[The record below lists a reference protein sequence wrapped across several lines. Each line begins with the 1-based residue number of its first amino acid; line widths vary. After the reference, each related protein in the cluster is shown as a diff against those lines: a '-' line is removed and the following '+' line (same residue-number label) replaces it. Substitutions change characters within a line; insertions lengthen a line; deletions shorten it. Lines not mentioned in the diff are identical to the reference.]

1 MARELRRIKARFANP
16 GFPQYTQLINNDTVT
31 VVGSA
36 FDTFTLDTFVMNNTG
51 AFTSLSDGKT
61 KDFIVVGD
69 FIDNSNQFEYMKPGL
84 TDEEK
89 QDQVGFESTWIQK
102 EDEAKELAEWMTDQ
116 WSMQQKV
123 ITMQTFVNPILQV
136 GDVIEV
142 SYPSNH
148 IYSSE
153 DLTLPVGYK
162 RSRFVILSLDSTYDN
177 ASPPTTTVVCR
188 SIYVP

>member
-1 MARELRRIKARFANP
+1 
-16 GFPQYTQLINNDTVT
+16 
-31 VVGSA
+31 
-36 FDTFTLDTFVMNNTG
+36 
-51 AFTSLSDGKT
+51 
-61 KDFIVVGD
+61 
-69 FIDNSNQFEYMKPGL
+69 MKPGL

-102 EDEAKELAEWMTDQ
+102 EDEAKELAEWMTNQ

-123 ITMQTFVNPILQV
+123 LTMQIFVNPILQV
-136 GDVIEV
+136 GDIIEV
-142 SYPSNH
+142 SYPSKQ

-153 DLTLPVGYK
+153 DLNIPVGYN